1 MILLT
6 VAECYQE
13 TADRWKRT
21 CTRFRRHHRRG
32 QRYAETLRRTA
43 AEYDRMDRQAIA
55 WLIAYG
61 HRSAD
66 ESSFTDLEL

>member
-1 MILLT
+1 MIFLT

-13 TADRWKRT
+13 TADRWRRT
-21 CTRFRRHHRRG
+21 CSRFRRRHRRG
-32 QRYAETLRRTA
+32 RRYPRQTRRFA
-43 AEYDRMDRQAIA
+43 GEYDRLDLKAIP

-66 ESSFTDLEL
+66 EF